1 MLKSKLKQD
10 NVAGN
15 LNMGNSVHY
24 SESWGLFSN
33 FCKTL
38 QRMMSYEFSNR
49 SQSSHFWDTSRL
61 MFQAAALNVYVEN
74 YATSNSNYICVTNNI
89 TGRGNR
95 N

>member
-1 MLKSKLKQD
+1 MLQEIWIWEILFIIVK
-10 NVAGN
+10 AA
-15 LNMGNSVHY
+15 
-24 SESWGLFSN
+24 GLFSSL
-33 FCKTL
+33 CKKETL

>member
-1 MLKSKLKQD
+1 MLQEIWIWEILFIIVK
-10 NVAGN
+10 AA
-15 LNMGNSVHY
+15 
-24 SESWGLFSN
+24 GLFSN
-33 FCKTL
+33 LCKKETL

-49 SQSSHFWDTSRL
+49 LQSSHFWDTSRL